1 MTSSPAPNDGRL
13 TFTPAST
20 PQPTLL
26 WLASQIAVPA
36 APAAVTPQVPVLK

>member
-26 WLASQIAVPA
+26 WPRRRAITQDTAATIVVIAVIR
-36 APAAVTPQVPVLK
+36 